1 MMRNIFRYVV
11 MLIALCIFG
20 YAAYDITLIKLED
33 KETTSTNSSISDMF
47 MMDVSDIVQSNEED
61 DEEFL
66 KGKAEDITI
75 DNSLDSSKFVWDFD
89 KLLEY
94 NSEAKGYIRQD
105 QGPYVV
111 DNPIMQHSDNTYYL
125 KHLPNNMEAQS
136 GSIFIDCNI
145 KEGLEARNC
154 IIYGH
159 LMSHIYPYIMFGS
172 LRFYVSD
179 EDYAK
184 THPTFDVYIEDEHY
198 KYYVFAAY
206 RVSMTD
212 ADTYQYEFKSSK
224 EFQEY
229 IDKCIERSVFKYPE
243 AGEVGVN
250 DKIIL

>member
-20 YAAYDITLIKLED
+20 YAAYEITLIKLED

-154 IIYGH
+154 IIYVYNVWKLEILCFRRG
-159 LMSHIYPYIMFGS
+159 LCKDT
-172 LRFYVSD
+172 SD
-179 EDYAK
+179 
-184 THPTFDVYIEDEHY
+184 I
-198 KYYVFAAY
+198 
-206 RVSMTD
+206 
-212 ADTYQYEFKSSK
+212 
-224 EFQEY
+224 
-229 IDKCIERSVFKYPE
+229 
-243 AGEVGVN
+243 
-250 DKIIL
+250 